1 MGTRARGGGSRTAVI
16 ASEGLSSGFG
26 RVLMHEDR
34 FFELARRWRSGRFNP
49 NTDVFFD
56 GESQR
61 IVVQVELAGADPE
74 SLTVSADETSLYITG
89 HRLDHSAEACRT
101 LSILQKEIEYGEFAA
116 RIPLPNPIDVNEATA
131 TYNDGILTITL
142 PIAVREPR
150 ALRTELRVTVRK
162 ITI

>member
-1 MGTRARGGGSRTAVI
+1 
-16 ASEGLSSGFG
+16 
-26 RVLMHEDR
+26 MHQDR
-34 FFELARRWRSGRFNP
+34 FFELARRWRPGRYNP

-56 GESQR
+56 AESQR

-89 HRLDHSAEACRT
+89 HRVDRSAEACRT
-101 LSILQKEIEYGEFAA
+101 LSILQKEIEYGEFAK
-116 RIPLPNPIDVNEATA
+116 RIALPGPTDVDEATA

-142 PIAVREPR
+142 PLAEREPH
-150 ALRTELRVTVRK
+150 ALRTDLRVTVRK

>member
-1 MGTRARGGGSRTAVI
+1 
-16 ASEGLSSGFG
+16 
-26 RVLMHEDR
+26 MHQDR
-34 FFELARRWRSGRFNP
+34 FFELARRWRPGQYNP

-56 GESQR
+56 ADSQR
-61 IVVQVELAGADPE
+61 VVVQVELAGADPE

-89 HRLDHSAEACRT
+89 HRIDRSAEACRT
-101 LSILQKEIEYGEFAA
+101 LAILQKEIEYGEFAK
-116 RIPLPNPIDVNEATA
+116 RIPLPGPTDVDEATA

-142 PIAVREPR
+142 PLSGREPH